1 MSIAV
6 LGIEKYFCF
15 DIFKSDKIKKTIN
28 IVIVRHP
35 VSFSVNFNKVDAKVW
50 KMRSKPY
57 AFMWLAYGRICQ
69 NRVEFVM
76 ILDFKL
82 INVYT
87 SKPWYI
93 CQFLWH
99 RK

>member
-35 VSFSVNFNKVDAKVW
+35 VSFSVNFNKDFWRESMLKYERCVASLMHLCDWHMA
-50 KMRSKPY
+50 
-57 AFMWLAYGRICQ
+57 
-69 NRVEFVM
+69 EFVKTV
-76 ILDFKL
+76 LNL
-82 INVYT
+82 
-87 SKPWYI
+87 
-93 CQFLWH
+93 L
-99 RK
+99 